1 MEEELNVPLTR
12 RKGHKLEEISPP
24 LATAIAPIAPIAP
37 IALTPPI
44 EITTKSVNYPA
55 KPKKPRAPKTP
66 AQLLAFQKAME
77 TRKKNI
83 EQKKLEK
90 KVEASKILLAHEE
103 KQRVEPIIETKPK
116 PRSRPKKQIIKEI
129 VEESSDDEPEIVY
142 VKRRKSKK
150 KIIVQSESETESE
163 PEIEIKHRQSFGT
176 SHQNKSSVKGITKM
190 EPIKKSY
197 HNFFAD

>member
-12 RKGHKLEEISPP
+12 RKGQKIEEIQP
-24 LATAIAPIAPIAP
+24 LVAIQ
-37 IALTPPI
+37 TPVTTQPV

-55 KPKKPRAPKTP
+55 KTKKPRAPKTP
-66 AQLLAFQKAME
+66 AQLEAFQKAME
-77 TRKKNI
+77 TRKRNI

-103 KQRVEPIIETKPK
+103 KQKVEQIIETKPK
-116 PRSRPKKQIIKEI
+116 PRSRSKKIIKQI

-163 PEIEIKHRQSFGT
+163 PEVEIKHRQSFGT
-176 SHQNKSSVKGITKM
+176 SHQNKSSVKGITKI